1 MKKILAVF
9 FVLVFAAAL
18 ALPAAADNFADSSGV
33 EYSYSRQCFYSKP
46 YIFEIGWN
54 ISEKSAGSL
63 DSKKITLSDKTAM
76 TVWYN
81 GNSDIDMSG
90 RELSAALADVLE
102 RIKSEKN
109 PVTRPAVLVAEN
121 VGNASPDELCGKYYK
136 NDDIAYFA
144 AVFPFAGSSTQ
155 QSYLKKAYDDD
166 DAAFF
171 SVGLDNIGSDGIAK
185 RYLAKSYTDDNIAL
199 FSISFNYLEDSLSD
213 RSFDK
218 LINIYAE
225 KAYEDEKTDFFAV
238 LSGEM
243 DSDTLEAWYNRASKD
258 RRADFKIICD
268 YDDNDD
274 DRDDFDDWDWDWD

>member
-9 FVLVFAAAL
+9 FVLVFAAAM
-18 ALPAAADNFADSSGV
+18 ALPAAADNFADSSGT

-54 ISEKSAGSL
+54 ISEKSAKAL
-63 DSKKITLSDKTAM
+63 DSKKITLPDKTAM

-81 GNSDIDMSG
+81 GNSDIDMSD

-102 RIKSEKN
+102 RIKLENIS
-109 PVTRPAVLVAEN
+109 VTRPAVLAAEN

-144 AVFPFAGSSTQ
+144 AVFPFAGSGTQ
-155 QSYLKKAYDDD
+155 QSYLKKTYDDD

-171 SVGLDNIGSDGIAK
+171 SVGLDNIGSGGIAK
-185 RYLAKSYTDDNIAL
+185 RYLAKAYTDGNIAL

-213 RSFDK
+213 SSFNK
-218 LINIYAE
+218 LIDTYAE
-225 KAYEDEKTDFFAV
+225 KAYADEKTDFFAV

-243 DSDTLEAWYNRASKD
+243 DSDTLEAWYNKANKD
-258 RRADFKIICD
+258 RRADFKNICD
-268 YDDNDD
+268 YDDDD
-274 DRDDFDDWDWDWD
+274 DDFDDWDWDWD